1 MPLLDRVVLPLA
13 SEEDATETAEALRPH
28 LGDVERV
35 VAVHVIEKAGGGID
49 KAPKAQ
55 REEDAET
62 ILRLVEEALRDEVA
76 VETDVRYGTDVVD
89 ALFEAAADH
98 DATAVLFTAR
108 EGNRF
113 VQLLAGDT
121 ARRLVTEATVPVV
134 ALPQD

>member
-13 SEEDATETAEALRPH
+13 SEEDATETAAALRPL
-28 LGDVERV
+28 LGEVELV

-49 KAPKAQ
+49 KAPMEQ

-134 ALPQD
+134 ALPRD